1 MKFVTE
7 HRKAIE
13 RDFFVETGHELR
25 EVGRNLSWSTLDAFL
40 THIRPDSAL
49 AKELNPKMSR
59 WATQAQTNSILA
71 SIYDLLAVVNANLC
85 VKGTGKKPHKPKPYP
100 RPWDEDKKQKPDVTH
115 FGKGALPPDELRAW
129 FKSKEVKENG

>member
-25 EVGRNLSWSTLDAFL
+25 EVGRTLSWSTLDAFL
-40 THIRPDSAL
+40 THIKPDSAL
-49 AKELNPKMSR
+49 AKELNPKMSS
-59 WATQAQTNSILA
+59 WGTQAKTNTILA
-71 SIYDLLAVVNANLC
+71 SIYDLLAVLNANLC
-85 VKGTGKKPHKPKPYP
+85 AKGTGKKPHKPKPYP

-129 FKSKEVKENG
+129 FKSKEVQDNG

>member
-1 MKFVTE
+1 MKFVIG

-40 THIRPDSAL
+40 SHIKPDSAL
-49 AKELNPKMSR
+49 AKELNPKIGNWSTL
-59 WATQAQTNSILA
+59 AKTNAILA

-85 VKGTGKKPHKPKPYP
+85 AKGTGKKPKKPKPYP
-100 RPWDEDKKQKPDVTH
+100 RPWDEEKKKPEVTH

-129 FKSKEVKENG
+129 FASKEVQENG

>member
-1 MKFVTE
+1 MKFVLE

-25 EVGRNLSWSTLDAFL
+25 EVGRTLAWSTLDAFL

-49 AKELNPKMSR
+49 AKELDLKMSNWTTR
-59 WATQAQTNSILA
+59 AKTNAILA

-85 VKGTGKKPHKPKPYP
+85 AKGTGKKPRKPKPYP
-100 RPWDEDKKQKPDVTH
+100 RPWIEDKKQEPEVTH
-115 FGKGALPPDELRAW
+115 FGKGPLPPDELRAW
-129 FKSKEVKENG
+129 FKSKEVQTNG